1 MNQRI
6 EQAYEKRPKD
16 WVYNLA
22 TAIIV
27 VGLLVWS
34 ASAVETSGSTQDG
47 GQIALNVLSGIF
59 HPDLSFLFDFTK
71 SGVPYLML
79 ETVCIAFL
87 GTIVGAI
94 ISIPLAFISASNL
107 TPKPIAFAGR
117 IIIMAART
125 IPAFVYGLM
134 FIRVTGPG
142 AFAGLLTMGVCSIG
156 MISKM
161 YIEAIEDLD
170 THVIESLDAAGCN
183 TWQKIRYGILPQLM
197 PNFASTAIY
206 RFDIN
211 LRDATILGMVGA
223 GGFGAP
229 LIFAMNSYRWNEAGA
244 LLAGLIILIL
254 IIEYISTRIRVKLT
268 RG

>member
-1 MNQRI
+1 MNKRI
-6 EQAYEKRPKD
+6 EEAYAKRPKS

-22 TAIIV
+22 TAIIF
-27 VGLLVWS
+27 VGLMIWS
-34 ASAVETSGSTQDG
+34 GSAVETSGTTQDG
-47 GQIALNVLSGIF
+47 AQIAINILSGIF
-59 HPDLSFLFDFTK
+59 HPKMDFLFDFSTK
-71 SGVPYLML
+71 GVPYLML
-79 ETVCIAFL
+79 ETICIAFL
-87 GTIVGAI
+87 GTIVGAV

-117 IIIMAART
+117 IIIMAVRT

-142 AFAGLLTMGVCSIG
+142 AFAGLLTMGVCSVG

-170 THVIESLDAAGCN
+170 THVVESLDAAGCN
-183 TWQKIRYGILPQLM
+183 TWQKIRYGILPQLL

-229 LIFAMNSYRWNEAGA
+229 LIFAMNSYKWDEAGA
-244 LLAGLIILIL
+244 ILAGLIILIL
-254 IIEYISTRIRVKLT
+254 IIEYISTKIRVKLT